1 MAPISLQGPQAA
13 EIALWQRLE
22 NIVAVVNVTNH
33 RHPSGSRSTPFGLW
47 CLLLFLSLFFAAIA
61 VSNSHNSVR
70 LSEAYLRK
78 LESQYGYEAAV
89 RLRRWQKLIKDIRN
103 DSEAQKLK
111 KVNDFFNTVRYV
123 NDIDHWKKEDYWAT
137 PVEFLITNAGDCED
151 YSIAK
156 YYTLREL
163 GIPDSKMSIAYV
175 KALEYNQA
183 HMVLTYYKR
192 RGAQPLVLDNLD
204 PVIKPAR
211 KRKDLLPVYSFNAD
225 YLWLAKKRGGGQL
238 VGGSERLSLWQ
249 DLRQRQSNF
258 FQTTG
263 SKQES

>member
-1 MAPISLQGPQAA
+1 MTHTGMLQISGLLRWALLGLVVLLCPVWAEQGLDFEKITRHVQA
-13 EIALWQRLE
+13 
-22 NIVAVVNVTNH
+22 
-33 RHPSGSRSTPFGLW
+33 S
-47 CLLLFLSLFFAAIA
+47 
-61 VSNSHNSVR
+61 
-70 LSEAYLRK
+70 
-78 LESQYGYEAAV
+78 YGDEAAQRV
-89 RLRRWQKLIKDIRN
+89 RGWQALIDQYRDAKPK
-103 DSEAQKLK
+103 EQLK
-111 KVNDFFNTVRYV
+111 AVNDFFNQLLFTDDTVIWRQ
-123 NDIDHWKKEDYWAT
+123 EDYWAT
-137 PVEFLITNAGDCED
+137 PVEFLGQGAGDCED
-151 YSIAK
+151 FTIAK
-156 YYTLREL
+156 YYTLVEMGFPVKKLRL
-163 GIPDSKMSIAYV
+163 MYV
-175 KALEYNQA
+175 KAVELNQH

>member
-183 HMVLTYYKR
+183 HMVLTYYQRPK
-192 RGAQPLVLDNLD
+192 AMPVVLDNLI
-204 PVIKPAR
+204 PEIKPAN
-211 KRKDLLPVYSFNAD
+211 KRRDLVHVYSFNGEN
-225 YLWLAKKRGGGQL
+225 LWLTRRGKRAKIIGT
-238 VGGSERLSLWQ
+238 SDRLEHWVKVKSRIATQ
-249 DLRQRQSNF
+249 KVNSNP
-258 FQTTG
+258 
-263 SKQES
+263 